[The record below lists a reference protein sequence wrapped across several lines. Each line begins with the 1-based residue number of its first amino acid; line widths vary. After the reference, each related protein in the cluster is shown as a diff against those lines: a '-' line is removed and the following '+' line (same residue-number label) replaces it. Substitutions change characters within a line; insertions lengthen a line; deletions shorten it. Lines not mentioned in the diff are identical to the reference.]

1 MTPEINE
8 AYGSG
13 EEDGEDQEG
22 PKRGQHPPDK
32 DVAPP
37 EDLDLEDGLNLE
49 GGAQGENE
57 EDPLEVGCP
66 AAPGL
71 PSGRCLALLTC

>member
-1 MTPEINE
+1 
-8 AYGSG
+8 
-13 EEDGEDQEG
+13 
-22 PKRGQHPPDK
+22 
-32 DVAPP
+32 VAPP